1 MFPCGG
7 WRGGFED
14 GGGGTLTWK
23 IKNNFDELELIDGV
37 KFSHT
42 VLYKQ

>member
-23 IKNNFDELELIDGV
+23 IRTTLMNWNLMTE
-37 KFSHT
+37 
-42 VLYKQ
+42 